1 VATDR
6 DEEFTRYVHAHR
18 GRMVRLA
25 RLLTGGDVHW
35 AEDLVQNALTKLYL
49 KWAAVR
55 PEVGA
60 ARYADK
66 ILVNVF
72 LDEKRRFWRHRET
85 LTDELA
91 EPGRSAA
98 DGGTGS
104 GREDRLDVLAA
115 LEQLPKRQR
124 AAVVLRFF
132 GDLDVAAVA
141 ELMSC
146 SQGTVKSQTARGLD
160 KLRDLMAEPLDTLE
174 HVR

>member
-1 VATDR
+1 
-6 DEEFTRYVHAHR
+6 
-18 GRMVRLA
+18 MVRLA

-35 AEDLVQNALTKLYL
+35 AEDLVQTALTKLYL

-85 LTDELA
+85 LTDEPA
-91 EPGRSAA
+91 EPALSTT
-98 DGGTGS
+98 GGTGS

-115 LEQLPKRQR
+115 LDQLPRRQR

-132 GDLDVAAVA
+132 ADLDVAAVA

-146 SQGTVKSQTARGLD
+146 SQGTVKSQTSRGLD
-160 KLRDLMAEPLDTLE
+160 KLRDLIAEPLDTLE

>member
-1 VATDR
+1 MATDR
-6 DEEFTRYVHAHR
+6 DEEFTRYVHTHR

-35 AEDLVQNALTKLYL
+35 AEDLVQTALTKLYL

-91 EPGRSAA
+91 EPALSTT
-98 DGGTGS
+98 GGTGS

-132 GDLDVAAVA
+132 ADLDVAAVA